1 MFKFKASYV
10 ALAAVLT
17 SSVVYADPT
26 SYTHSSGAT
35 VIDIEKP
42 NAAGVSHNLYR
53 DFNVGT
59 NGTILNN
66 SGDDVSHS
74 TFGNIARNNNL
85 TAGSASVILNEVT
98 SKNASSLK
106 GFIEV
111 NGQKADVV
119 IANPN
124 GITCSGCSFVNTN
137 KAILTTG
144 KVNMTDDGAIG
155 SYTVTGGTLTI
166 GENGMNAANGYAVL
180 LADAIKINGKV
191 QANNALVS
199 AGNFTMDNSSGSVTS
214 AGKKATLIQMTVN
227 PQYSIDVSSLG
238 GIEANSISMV
248 GNNIGFGVRNKGS
261 IISNGTLMLTSNGN
275 LLNKGSITGKG
286 LLSQVSTVT
295 GITNDGS
302 IAGAYYL
309 MLSSG
314 DYIVNTGSL
323 SGGQLIATANGN
335 ITNGDSGTMTG
346 TSGLSLT
353 SGGKIR
359 NEEKASLLSNNQIAA
374 TAIGDFLNEGK
385 ISAKHTSLTFV
396 GDSFKNTGNI
406 NSTGQTTIQSLTQDG
421 TANTGEIYNLGN
433 ITGENINLQT
443 NGTLAQSSSGRIEA
457 TNAITAHSYWL
468 NQNGYMNAADITTD
482 HGVVNNYG
490 NITAKNISIT
500 TYSDITNEGQ
510 ISSTGDLT
518 LNTKNKGAIYNYST
532 LSAGGNMTLTAT
544 KVVNGGKSCGILGL
558 AKCGVGTLTA
568 DKLVLNSSQKYV
580 SDMGGKQYFKSTE
593 VNTVKPRASFFARLG
608 LEGPTLE
615 LIVAT
620 FWTARQHVRGVY
632 RQVIVALLADQVAQ
646 TDHFAA
652 VVHAVMIQI
661 LKDFPPLELG
671 FVGDISQLLP
681 QALFDHPHKH
691 AVALVF
697 VTLFVAA
704 GKLLEVAFDRRNHR
718 LDLALRQ
725 IAGADDFFP
734 RLRHQRV
741 DIALSMAEP
750 FAERGD
756 QFTVILSNL
765 VHHFASG
772 GVNVF

>member
-42 NAAGVSHNLYR
+42 NSAGVSHNMYR

-144 KVNMTDDGAIG
+144 KVNMTDEGAIG

-166 GENGMNAANGYAVL
+166 GENGMNAANSYAVL
-180 LADAIKINGKV
+180 LADAININGKV
-191 QANNALVS
+191 QASNALVS
-199 AGNFTMDNSSGSVTS
+199 AGNFTMDNSTGSVTS
-214 AGKKATLIQMTVN
+214 AGKQASLIQMTVN

-261 IISNGTLMLTSNGN
+261 IVANSTLQLSSNGN
-275 LLNKGSITGKG
+275 LLNKGTIKSNG
-286 LLSQVSTVT
+286 LLNNISTAT
-295 GITNDGS
+295 GITNEGTLS
-302 IAGAYYL
+302 GAYYL
-309 MLSSG
+309 MLSTQG
-314 DYIVNTGSL
+314 YIVNTGTM
-323 SGGQLIATANGN
+323 SGGQLIAAANSN
-335 ITNGDSGTMTG
+335 INNGDSGTMSG
-346 TSGLSLT
+346 TNGISLT
-353 SGGKIR
+353 SGTQIR
-359 NEEKASLLSNNQIAA
+359 NEAKASMLSNNLISA
-374 TAIGDFLNEGK
+374 TAMGDFLNEGK
-385 ISAKHTSLTFV
+385 ISAKNTSLTFV

-406 NSTGQTTIQSLTQDG
+406 NSTGQTTIQSLKQDG
-421 TANTGEIYNLGN
+421 SANTGEIYNLGN

-443 NGTLAQSSSGRIEA
+443 NGTLAQSSNGRLEA

-468 NQNGYMNAADITTD
+468 NNSGVIKASDITTD
-482 HGVVNNYG
+482 HGVASNYG
-490 NITAKNISIT
+490 NINAKNISIT

-518 LNTKNKGAIYNYST
+518 LNTQNKGVIYNYST
-532 LSAGGNMTLTAT
+532 LSASDNMTLTAT

-593 VNTVKPRASFFARLG
+593 VNTVK
-608 LEGPTLE
+608 
-615 LIVAT
+615 
-620 FWTARQHVRGVY
+620 
-632 RQVIVALLADQVAQ
+632 
-646 TDHFAA
+646 
-652 VVHAVMIQI
+652 
-661 LKDFPPLELG
+661 
-671 FVGDISQLLP
+671 
-681 QALFDHPHKH
+681 
-691 AVALVF
+691 
-697 VTLFVAA
+697 
-704 GKLLEVAFDRRNHR
+704 
-718 LDLALRQ
+718 
-725 IAGADDFFP
+725 
-734 RLRHQRV
+734 
-741 DIALSMAEP
+741 
-750 FAERGD
+750 
-756 QFTVILSNL
+756 
-765 VHHFASG
+765 
-772 GVNVF
+772 

>member
-85 TAGSASVILNEVT
+85 TDGSASVILNEVT

-302 IAGAYYL
+302 IAGAHYL

-421 TANTGEIYNLGN
+421 SANTGEIYNLGN

-593 VNTVKPRASFFARLG
+593 VNTVK
-608 LEGPTLE
+608 
-615 LIVAT
+615 
-620 FWTARQHVRGVY
+620 
-632 RQVIVALLADQVAQ
+632 
-646 TDHFAA
+646 
-652 VVHAVMIQI
+652 
-661 LKDFPPLELG
+661 
-671 FVGDISQLLP
+671 
-681 QALFDHPHKH
+681 
-691 AVALVF
+691 
-697 VTLFVAA
+697 
-704 GKLLEVAFDRRNHR
+704 
-718 LDLALRQ
+718 
-725 IAGADDFFP
+725 
-734 RLRHQRV
+734 
-741 DIALSMAEP
+741 
-750 FAERGD
+750 
-756 QFTVILSNL
+756 
-765 VHHFASG
+765 
-772 GVNVF
+772 

>member
-53 DFNVGT
+53 DFNVGA

-85 TAGSASVILNEVT
+85 TDGSASVILNEVT

-421 TANTGEIYNLGN
+421 SANTGEIYNLGN

-532 LSAGGNMTLTAT
+532 LSTGGNMTLTAT

-593 VNTVKPRASFFARLG
+593 VNTVK
-608 LEGPTLE
+608 
-615 LIVAT
+615 
-620 FWTARQHVRGVY
+620 
-632 RQVIVALLADQVAQ
+632 
-646 TDHFAA
+646 
-652 VVHAVMIQI
+652 
-661 LKDFPPLELG
+661 
-671 FVGDISQLLP
+671 
-681 QALFDHPHKH
+681 
-691 AVALVF
+691 
-697 VTLFVAA
+697 
-704 GKLLEVAFDRRNHR
+704 
-718 LDLALRQ
+718 
-725 IAGADDFFP
+725 
-734 RLRHQRV
+734 
-741 DIALSMAEP
+741 
-750 FAERGD
+750 
-756 QFTVILSNL
+756 
-765 VHHFASG
+765 
-772 GVNVF
+772 

>member
-53 DFNVGT
+53 DFNVGA

-180 LADAIKINGKV
+180 LADAININGKV

-261 IISNGTLMLTSNGN
+261 IVANSSLQLTSNGN
-275 LLNKGSITGKG
+275 LLNKGTIKSNG
-286 LLSQVSTVT
+286 LLSQVATAS

-385 ISAKHTSLTFV
+385 ISAKNTSLTFV

-406 NSTGQTTIQSLTQDG
+406 NSTGQTTIQSLKQDG
-421 TANTGEIYNLGN
+421 SANTGEIYNLGN

-468 NQNGYMNAADITTD
+468 NQNGYMKAADITTD

-510 ISSTGDLT
+510 ISSTDDLT
-518 LNTKNKGAIYNYST
+518 LNTKNKGAIYNYSI
-532 LSAGGNMTLTAT
+532 LSAGGYMTLTAT

-593 VNTVKPRASFFARLG
+593 VNTVK
-608 LEGPTLE
+608 
-615 LIVAT
+615 
-620 FWTARQHVRGVY
+620 
-632 RQVIVALLADQVAQ
+632 
-646 TDHFAA
+646 
-652 VVHAVMIQI
+652 
-661 LKDFPPLELG
+661 
-671 FVGDISQLLP
+671 
-681 QALFDHPHKH
+681 
-691 AVALVF
+691 
-697 VTLFVAA
+697 
-704 GKLLEVAFDRRNHR
+704 
-718 LDLALRQ
+718 
-725 IAGADDFFP
+725 
-734 RLRHQRV
+734 
-741 DIALSMAEP
+741 
-750 FAERGD
+750 
-756 QFTVILSNL
+756 
-765 VHHFASG
+765 
-772 GVNVF
+772 

>member
-137 KAILTTG
+137 KAILTAG

-593 VNTVKPRASFFARLG
+593 VNTVK
-608 LEGPTLE
+608 
-615 LIVAT
+615 
-620 FWTARQHVRGVY
+620 
-632 RQVIVALLADQVAQ
+632 
-646 TDHFAA
+646 
-652 VVHAVMIQI
+652 
-661 LKDFPPLELG
+661 
-671 FVGDISQLLP
+671 
-681 QALFDHPHKH
+681 
-691 AVALVF
+691 
-697 VTLFVAA
+697 
-704 GKLLEVAFDRRNHR
+704 
-718 LDLALRQ
+718 
-725 IAGADDFFP
+725 
-734 RLRHQRV
+734 
-741 DIALSMAEP
+741 
-750 FAERGD
+750 
-756 QFTVILSNL
+756 
-765 VHHFASG
+765 
-772 GVNVF
+772 

>member
-66 SGDDVSHS
+66 RGDDVSHS

-85 TAGSASVILNEVT
+85 TDGSASVILNEVT

-421 TANTGEIYNLGN
+421 SANTGEIYNLGN

-593 VNTVKPRASFFARLG
+593 VNTVK
-608 LEGPTLE
+608 
-615 LIVAT
+615 
-620 FWTARQHVRGVY
+620 
-632 RQVIVALLADQVAQ
+632 
-646 TDHFAA
+646 
-652 VVHAVMIQI
+652 
-661 LKDFPPLELG
+661 
-671 FVGDISQLLP
+671 
-681 QALFDHPHKH
+681 
-691 AVALVF
+691 
-697 VTLFVAA
+697 
-704 GKLLEVAFDRRNHR
+704 
-718 LDLALRQ
+718 
-725 IAGADDFFP
+725 
-734 RLRHQRV
+734 
-741 DIALSMAEP
+741 
-750 FAERGD
+750 
-756 QFTVILSNL
+756 
-765 VHHFASG
+765 
-772 GVNVF
+772 

>member
-406 NSTGQTTIQSLTQDG
+406 NSTDQTTIQSLTQDG
-421 TANTGEIYNLGN
+421 SANTGEIYNLGN

-510 ISSTGDLT
+510 ISSTGDLI

-593 VNTVKPRASFFARLG
+593 VNTVK
-608 LEGPTLE
+608 
-615 LIVAT
+615 
-620 FWTARQHVRGVY
+620 
-632 RQVIVALLADQVAQ
+632 
-646 TDHFAA
+646 
-652 VVHAVMIQI
+652 
-661 LKDFPPLELG
+661 
-671 FVGDISQLLP
+671 
-681 QALFDHPHKH
+681 
-691 AVALVF
+691 
-697 VTLFVAA
+697 
-704 GKLLEVAFDRRNHR
+704 
-718 LDLALRQ
+718 
-725 IAGADDFFP
+725 
-734 RLRHQRV
+734 
-741 DIALSMAEP
+741 
-750 FAERGD
+750 
-756 QFTVILSNL
+756 
-765 VHHFASG
+765 
-772 GVNVF
+772 

>member
-66 SGDDVSHS
+66 SGEDVSHG
-74 TFGNIARNNNL
+74 TLGNIARNNNL

-137 KAILTTG
+137 KAVLTTG

-166 GENGMNAANGYAVL
+166 GENGMNAANSYAYL
-180 LADAIKINGKV
+180 LADAIKINGNV

-199 AGNFTMDNSSGSVTS
+199 AGNFTMDNSTSSVTS

-261 IISNGTLMLTSNGN
+261 IIANGTLQLASNGELLNTGTIKGNGLLTSI
-275 LLNKGSITGKG
+275 STATGVTNEG
-286 LLSQVSTVT
+286 TLS
-295 GITNDGS
+295 
-302 IAGAYYL
+302 GAYYL
-309 MLSSG
+309 MLSTQG
-314 DYIVNTGSL
+314 YIVNTGTMA
-323 SGGQLIATANGN
+323 GGQLIAVANANINNGN
-335 ITNGDSGTMTG
+335 SGTMTG

-353 SGGKIR
+353 SGTQIR
-359 NEEKASLLSNNQIAA
+359 NEAKASMLSNNQISA
-374 TAIGDFLNEGK
+374 TAMGDFLNEGK
-385 ISAKHTSLTFV
+385 ISAKNTSLTFV
-396 GDSFKNTGNI
+396 GSSFKNTGNI
-406 NSTGQTTIQSLTQDG
+406 NSSGQTTVQSLKQDG
-421 TANTGEIYNLGN
+421 SANTGEIYNLGN

-443 NGTLAQSSSGRIEA
+443 NGTLAQSTSGRMEA

-468 NQNGYMNAADITTD
+468 NQNGYMKAADITTD
-482 HGVVNNYG
+482 HGVVSNNG
-490 NITAKNISIT
+490 TINAKNISIT

-510 ISSTGDLT
+510 ISSTGNLT
-518 LNTKNKGAIYNYST
+518 LNTQNKGVIYNYST
-532 LSAGGNMTLTAT
+532 LSAGDNMTLTAT
-544 KVVNGGKSCGILGL
+544 KVVNGGKSCGIMGL

-593 VNTVKPRASFFARLG
+593 VNTVK
-608 LEGPTLE
+608 
-615 LIVAT
+615 
-620 FWTARQHVRGVY
+620 
-632 RQVIVALLADQVAQ
+632 
-646 TDHFAA
+646 
-652 VVHAVMIQI
+652 
-661 LKDFPPLELG
+661 
-671 FVGDISQLLP
+671 
-681 QALFDHPHKH
+681 
-691 AVALVF
+691 
-697 VTLFVAA
+697 
-704 GKLLEVAFDRRNHR
+704 
-718 LDLALRQ
+718 
-725 IAGADDFFP
+725 
-734 RLRHQRV
+734 
-741 DIALSMAEP
+741 
-750 FAERGD
+750 
-756 QFTVILSNL
+756 
-765 VHHFASG
+765 
-772 GVNVF
+772 

>member
-53 DFNVGT
+53 DFNVGA

-85 TAGSASVILNEVT
+85 TDGSASVILNEVT

-180 LADAIKINGKV
+180 LADAININGKV

-385 ISAKHTSLTFV
+385 ISAKNTSLTFV

-406 NSTGQTTIQSLTQDG
+406 NSTGQTTIQSLKQDG
-421 TANTGEIYNLGN
+421 SANTGEIYNLGN

-468 NQNGYMNAADITTD
+468 NQNGYMKAADITTD

-510 ISSTGDLT
+510 ISSTDDLT

-593 VNTVKPRASFFARLG
+593 VNTVK
-608 LEGPTLE
+608 
-615 LIVAT
+615 
-620 FWTARQHVRGVY
+620 
-632 RQVIVALLADQVAQ
+632 
-646 TDHFAA
+646 
-652 VVHAVMIQI
+652 
-661 LKDFPPLELG
+661 
-671 FVGDISQLLP
+671 
-681 QALFDHPHKH
+681 
-691 AVALVF
+691 
-697 VTLFVAA
+697 
-704 GKLLEVAFDRRNHR
+704 
-718 LDLALRQ
+718 
-725 IAGADDFFP
+725 
-734 RLRHQRV
+734 
-741 DIALSMAEP
+741 
-750 FAERGD
+750 
-756 QFTVILSNL
+756 
-765 VHHFASG
+765 
-772 GVNVF
+772 

>member
-144 KVNMTDDGAIG
+144 KVNMTSDGAIG

-199 AGNFTMDNSSGSVTS
+199 AGRFTMDNSSGAITS
-214 AGKKATLIQMTVN
+214 AGKQATLIEMTIN

-238 GIEANSISMV
+238 GITANSISMV
-248 GNNIGFGVRNKGS
+248 GNNIGFGVRNQGS
-261 IISNGTLMLTSNGN
+261 IVANSTLQLTSNGN
-275 LLNKGSITGKG
+275 LLNKGTIKANG
-286 LLSQVSTVT
+286 LLSQVSTAT
-295 GITNDGS
+295 GITNNGTL
-302 IAGAYYL
+302 AGAYYL

-323 SGGQLIATANGN
+323 SGGQLIASANGN

-359 NEEKASLLSNNQIAA
+359 NEAKASLLSNNQITA
-374 TAIGDFLNEGK
+374 TAIGDFLNEG
-385 ISAKHTSLTFV
+385 
-396 GDSFKNTGNI
+396 
-406 NSTGQTTIQSLTQDG
+406 
-421 TANTGEIYNLGN
+421 
-433 ITGENINLQT
+433 
-443 NGTLAQSSSGRIEA
+443 
-457 TNAITAHSYWL
+457 
-468 NQNGYMNAADITTD
+468 
-482 HGVVNNYG
+482 
-490 NITAKNISIT
+490 
-500 TYSDITNEGQ
+500 
-510 ISSTGDLT
+510 
-518 LNTKNKGAIYNYST
+518 
-532 LSAGGNMTLTAT
+532 
-544 KVVNGGKSCGILGL
+544 
-558 AKCGVGTLTA
+558 
-568 DKLVLNSSQKYV
+568 
-580 SDMGGKQYFKSTE
+580 
-593 VNTVKPRASFFARLG
+593 
-608 LEGPTLE
+608 
-615 LIVAT
+615 
-620 FWTARQHVRGVY
+620 
-632 RQVIVALLADQVAQ
+632 
-646 TDHFAA
+646 
-652 VVHAVMIQI
+652 
-661 LKDFPPLELG
+661 
-671 FVGDISQLLP
+671 
-681 QALFDHPHKH
+681 
-691 AVALVF
+691 
-697 VTLFVAA
+697 
-704 GKLLEVAFDRRNHR
+704 
-718 LDLALRQ
+718 
-725 IAGADDFFP
+725 
-734 RLRHQRV
+734 
-741 DIALSMAEP
+741 
-750 FAERGD
+750 
-756 QFTVILSNL
+756 
-765 VHHFASG
+765 
-772 GVNVF
+772 

>member
-53 DFNVGT
+53 DFNVGA

-180 LADAIKINGKV
+180 LADAININGKV

-385 ISAKHTSLTFV
+385 ISAKNTSLTFV

-406 NSTGQTTIQSLTQDG
+406 NSTGQTTIQSLKQDG
-421 TANTGEIYNLGN
+421 SANTGEIYNLGN

-510 ISSTGDLT
+510 ISSTDDLT

-532 LSAGGNMTLTAT
+532 LSAGGYMTLTAT

-593 VNTVKPRASFFARLG
+593 VNTVK
-608 LEGPTLE
+608 
-615 LIVAT
+615 
-620 FWTARQHVRGVY
+620 
-632 RQVIVALLADQVAQ
+632 
-646 TDHFAA
+646 
-652 VVHAVMIQI
+652 
-661 LKDFPPLELG
+661 
-671 FVGDISQLLP
+671 
-681 QALFDHPHKH
+681 
-691 AVALVF
+691 
-697 VTLFVAA
+697 
-704 GKLLEVAFDRRNHR
+704 
-718 LDLALRQ
+718 
-725 IAGADDFFP
+725 
-734 RLRHQRV
+734 
-741 DIALSMAEP
+741 
-750 FAERGD
+750 
-756 QFTVILSNL
+756 
-765 VHHFASG
+765 
-772 GVNVF
+772 

>member
-66 SGDDVSHS
+66 SGDDVSHD

-155 SYTVTGGTLTI
+155 SYTVSGGTLTI

-199 AGNFTMDNSSGSVTS
+199 AGRFTMDNSSGAITS
-214 AGKKATLIQMTVN
+214 AGKQATLIEMTIN

-238 GIEANSISMV
+238 GITANSISMV
-248 GNNIGFGVRNKGS
+248 GNNIGFGVRNQGS
-261 IISNGTLMLTSNGN
+261 IVANSTLQLTSNGN
-275 LLNKGSITGKG
+275 LLNKGTITGKG
-286 LLSQVSTVT
+286 LLSQVSTAT
-295 GITNDGS
+295 GITNNGS

-314 DYIVNTGSL
+314 DYIVNVGSL
-323 SGGQLIATANGN
+323 TGGQVIATANGN

-359 NEEKASLLSNNQIAA
+359 NEEKASLLSNNQITA

-385 ISAKHTSLTFV
+385 ISAKNTSLTFV

-406 NSTGQTTIQSLTQDG
+406 NSTGQTTVQSLKQDG
-421 TANTGEIYNLGN
+421 SANSGEIYNLGN

-443 NGTLAQSSSGRIEA
+443 NGTLAQSTSGRMEA

-468 NQNGYMNAADITTD
+468 NQNGYMKAADITTD
-482 HGVVNNYG
+482 HGVVSNNG
-490 NITAKNISIT
+490 TINAKNISIT

-532 LSAGGNMTLTAT
+532 LSAGDNMMLTAT

-593 VNTVKPRASFFARLG
+593 VNTVK
-608 LEGPTLE
+608 
-615 LIVAT
+615 
-620 FWTARQHVRGVY
+620 
-632 RQVIVALLADQVAQ
+632 
-646 TDHFAA
+646 
-652 VVHAVMIQI
+652 
-661 LKDFPPLELG
+661 
-671 FVGDISQLLP
+671 
-681 QALFDHPHKH
+681 
-691 AVALVF
+691 
-697 VTLFVAA
+697 
-704 GKLLEVAFDRRNHR
+704 
-718 LDLALRQ
+718 
-725 IAGADDFFP
+725 
-734 RLRHQRV
+734 
-741 DIALSMAEP
+741 
-750 FAERGD
+750 
-756 QFTVILSNL
+756 
-765 VHHFASG
+765 
-772 GVNVF
+772 

>member
-180 LADAIKINGKV
+180 LADAININGKV

-261 IISNGTLMLTSNGN
+261 IVANSSLQLTSNGN
-275 LLNKGSITGKG
+275 LLNKGTIKSNG
-286 LLSQVSTVT
+286 LLSQVATAS

-385 ISAKHTSLTFV
+385 IS
-396 GDSFKNTGNI
+396 
-406 NSTGQTTIQSLTQDG
+406 
-421 TANTGEIYNLGN
+421 
-433 ITGENINLQT
+433 GENINLQT

-593 VNTVKPRASFFARLG
+593 VNTVK
-608 LEGPTLE
+608 
-615 LIVAT
+615 
-620 FWTARQHVRGVY
+620 
-632 RQVIVALLADQVAQ
+632 
-646 TDHFAA
+646 
-652 VVHAVMIQI
+652 
-661 LKDFPPLELG
+661 
-671 FVGDISQLLP
+671 
-681 QALFDHPHKH
+681 
-691 AVALVF
+691 
-697 VTLFVAA
+697 
-704 GKLLEVAFDRRNHR
+704 
-718 LDLALRQ
+718 
-725 IAGADDFFP
+725 
-734 RLRHQRV
+734 
-741 DIALSMAEP
+741 
-750 FAERGD
+750 
-756 QFTVILSNL
+756 
-765 VHHFASG
+765 
-772 GVNVF
+772 

>member
-53 DFNVGT
+53 DFNVGA

-85 TAGSASVILNEVT
+85 TDGSASVILNEVT

-421 TANTGEIYNLGN
+421 SANTGEIYNLGN

-593 VNTVKPRASFFARLG
+593 VNTVK
-608 LEGPTLE
+608 
-615 LIVAT
+615 
-620 FWTARQHVRGVY
+620 
-632 RQVIVALLADQVAQ
+632 
-646 TDHFAA
+646 
-652 VVHAVMIQI
+652 
-661 LKDFPPLELG
+661 
-671 FVGDISQLLP
+671 
-681 QALFDHPHKH
+681 
-691 AVALVF
+691 
-697 VTLFVAA
+697 
-704 GKLLEVAFDRRNHR
+704 
-718 LDLALRQ
+718 
-725 IAGADDFFP
+725 
-734 RLRHQRV
+734 
-741 DIALSMAEP
+741 
-750 FAERGD
+750 
-756 QFTVILSNL
+756 
-765 VHHFASG
+765 
-772 GVNVF
+772 

>member
-53 DFNVGT
+53 DFNVGA

-85 TAGSASVILNEVT
+85 TDGSASVILNEVT

-421 TANTGEIYNLGN
+421 SANTGEIYNLGN
-433 ITGENINLQT
+433 ITGEKINLQT

-593 VNTVKPRASFFARLG
+593 VNTVK
-608 LEGPTLE
+608 
-615 LIVAT
+615 
-620 FWTARQHVRGVY
+620 
-632 RQVIVALLADQVAQ
+632 
-646 TDHFAA
+646 
-652 VVHAVMIQI
+652 
-661 LKDFPPLELG
+661 
-671 FVGDISQLLP
+671 
-681 QALFDHPHKH
+681 
-691 AVALVF
+691 
-697 VTLFVAA
+697 
-704 GKLLEVAFDRRNHR
+704 
-718 LDLALRQ
+718 
-725 IAGADDFFP
+725 
-734 RLRHQRV
+734 
-741 DIALSMAEP
+741 
-750 FAERGD
+750 
-756 QFTVILSNL
+756 
-765 VHHFASG
+765 
-772 GVNVF
+772 

>member
-85 TAGSASVILNEVT
+85 TDGSASVILNEVT

-214 AGKKATLIQMTVN
+214 AGKKAPLIQMTVN

-421 TANTGEIYNLGN
+421 SANTGEIYNLGN

-593 VNTVKPRASFFARLG
+593 VNTVK
-608 LEGPTLE
+608 
-615 LIVAT
+615 
-620 FWTARQHVRGVY
+620 
-632 RQVIVALLADQVAQ
+632 
-646 TDHFAA
+646 
-652 VVHAVMIQI
+652 
-661 LKDFPPLELG
+661 
-671 FVGDISQLLP
+671 
-681 QALFDHPHKH
+681 
-691 AVALVF
+691 
-697 VTLFVAA
+697 
-704 GKLLEVAFDRRNHR
+704 
-718 LDLALRQ
+718 
-725 IAGADDFFP
+725 
-734 RLRHQRV
+734 
-741 DIALSMAEP
+741 
-750 FAERGD
+750 
-756 QFTVILSNL
+756 
-765 VHHFASG
+765 
-772 GVNVF
+772 

>member
-1 MFKFKASYV
+1 ASYV

-85 TAGSASVILNEVT
+85 TDGSASVILNEVT

-421 TANTGEIYNLGN
+421 SANTGEIYNLGN

-593 VNTVKPRASFFARLG
+593 VNTVK
-608 LEGPTLE
+608 
-615 LIVAT
+615 
-620 FWTARQHVRGVY
+620 
-632 RQVIVALLADQVAQ
+632 
-646 TDHFAA
+646 
-652 VVHAVMIQI
+652 
-661 LKDFPPLELG
+661 
-671 FVGDISQLLP
+671 
-681 QALFDHPHKH
+681 
-691 AVALVF
+691 
-697 VTLFVAA
+697 
-704 GKLLEVAFDRRNHR
+704 
-718 LDLALRQ
+718 
-725 IAGADDFFP
+725 
-734 RLRHQRV
+734 
-741 DIALSMAEP
+741 
-750 FAERGD
+750 
-756 QFTVILSNL
+756 
-765 VHHFASG
+765 
-772 GVNVF
+772 

>member
-85 TAGSASVILNEVT
+85 TDGSASVILNEVT

-421 TANTGEIYNLGN
+421 SANTGEIYNLGN

-518 LNTKNKGAIYNYST
+518 LNTKNKVAIYNYST

-593 VNTVKPRASFFARLG
+593 VNTVK
-608 LEGPTLE
+608 
-615 LIVAT
+615 
-620 FWTARQHVRGVY
+620 
-632 RQVIVALLADQVAQ
+632 
-646 TDHFAA
+646 
-652 VVHAVMIQI
+652 
-661 LKDFPPLELG
+661 
-671 FVGDISQLLP
+671 
-681 QALFDHPHKH
+681 
-691 AVALVF
+691 
-697 VTLFVAA
+697 
-704 GKLLEVAFDRRNHR
+704 
-718 LDLALRQ
+718 
-725 IAGADDFFP
+725 
-734 RLRHQRV
+734 
-741 DIALSMAEP
+741 
-750 FAERGD
+750 
-756 QFTVILSNL
+756 
-765 VHHFASG
+765 
-772 GVNVF
+772 

>member
-26 SYTHSSGAT
+26 SYRHSSGAT

-53 DFNVGT
+53 DFNVGA

-85 TAGSASVILNEVT
+85 TDGSASVILNEVT

-421 TANTGEIYNLGN
+421 SANTGEIYNLGN

-593 VNTVKPRASFFARLG
+593 VNTVK
-608 LEGPTLE
+608 
-615 LIVAT
+615 
-620 FWTARQHVRGVY
+620 
-632 RQVIVALLADQVAQ
+632 
-646 TDHFAA
+646 
-652 VVHAVMIQI
+652 
-661 LKDFPPLELG
+661 
-671 FVGDISQLLP
+671 
-681 QALFDHPHKH
+681 
-691 AVALVF
+691 
-697 VTLFVAA
+697 
-704 GKLLEVAFDRRNHR
+704 
-718 LDLALRQ
+718 
-725 IAGADDFFP
+725 
-734 RLRHQRV
+734 
-741 DIALSMAEP
+741 
-750 FAERGD
+750 
-756 QFTVILSNL
+756 
-765 VHHFASG
+765 
-772 GVNVF
+772 

>member
-53 DFNVGT
+53 DFNVGA

-421 TANTGEIYNLGN
+421 SANTGEIYNLGN

-510 ISSTGDLT
+510 ISSTGDLI

-532 LSAGGNMTLTAT
+532 FSAGGNMTLTAT

-593 VNTVKPRASFFARLG
+593 VNTVK
-608 LEGPTLE
+608 
-615 LIVAT
+615 
-620 FWTARQHVRGVY
+620 
-632 RQVIVALLADQVAQ
+632 
-646 TDHFAA
+646 
-652 VVHAVMIQI
+652 
-661 LKDFPPLELG
+661 
-671 FVGDISQLLP
+671 
-681 QALFDHPHKH
+681 
-691 AVALVF
+691 
-697 VTLFVAA
+697 
-704 GKLLEVAFDRRNHR
+704 
-718 LDLALRQ
+718 
-725 IAGADDFFP
+725 
-734 RLRHQRV
+734 
-741 DIALSMAEP
+741 
-750 FAERGD
+750 
-756 QFTVILSNL
+756 
-765 VHHFASG
+765 
-772 GVNVF
+772 

>member
-17 SSVVYADPT
+17 SSVVYSDPT

-53 DFNVGT
+53 DFNVGA

-85 TAGSASVILNEVT
+85 TDGSASVILNEVT

-421 TANTGEIYNLGN
+421 SANTGEIYNLGN

-593 VNTVKPRASFFARLG
+593 VNTVK
-608 LEGPTLE
+608 
-615 LIVAT
+615 
-620 FWTARQHVRGVY
+620 
-632 RQVIVALLADQVAQ
+632 
-646 TDHFAA
+646 
-652 VVHAVMIQI
+652 
-661 LKDFPPLELG
+661 
-671 FVGDISQLLP
+671 
-681 QALFDHPHKH
+681 
-691 AVALVF
+691 
-697 VTLFVAA
+697 
-704 GKLLEVAFDRRNHR
+704 
-718 LDLALRQ
+718 
-725 IAGADDFFP
+725 
-734 RLRHQRV
+734 
-741 DIALSMAEP
+741 
-750 FAERGD
+750 
-756 QFTVILSNL
+756 
-765 VHHFASG
+765 
-772 GVNVF
+772 

>member
-17 SSVVYADPT
+17 SSVFYADRT

-53 DFNVGT
+53 DFNVGA

-66 SGDDVSHS
+66 NGDDVSHS

-85 TAGSASVILNEVT
+85 TDGSASVILNEVT

-421 TANTGEIYNLGN
+421 SANTGEIYNLGN

-593 VNTVKPRASFFARLG
+593 VNTVK
-608 LEGPTLE
+608 
-615 LIVAT
+615 
-620 FWTARQHVRGVY
+620 
-632 RQVIVALLADQVAQ
+632 
-646 TDHFAA
+646 
-652 VVHAVMIQI
+652 
-661 LKDFPPLELG
+661 
-671 FVGDISQLLP
+671 
-681 QALFDHPHKH
+681 
-691 AVALVF
+691 
-697 VTLFVAA
+697 
-704 GKLLEVAFDRRNHR
+704 
-718 LDLALRQ
+718 
-725 IAGADDFFP
+725 
-734 RLRHQRV
+734 
-741 DIALSMAEP
+741 
-750 FAERGD
+750 
-756 QFTVILSNL
+756 
-765 VHHFASG
+765 
-772 GVNVF
+772 

>member
-1 MFKFKASYV
+1 S
-10 ALAAVLT
+10 VLT

-53 DFNVGT
+53 DFNVGA

-85 TAGSASVILNEVT
+85 TDGSASVILNEVT

-421 TANTGEIYNLGN
+421 SANTGEIYNLGN

-593 VNTVKPRASFFARLG
+593 VNTVK
-608 LEGPTLE
+608 
-615 LIVAT
+615 
-620 FWTARQHVRGVY
+620 
-632 RQVIVALLADQVAQ
+632 
-646 TDHFAA
+646 
-652 VVHAVMIQI
+652 
-661 LKDFPPLELG
+661 
-671 FVGDISQLLP
+671 
-681 QALFDHPHKH
+681 
-691 AVALVF
+691 
-697 VTLFVAA
+697 
-704 GKLLEVAFDRRNHR
+704 
-718 LDLALRQ
+718 
-725 IAGADDFFP
+725 
-734 RLRHQRV
+734 
-741 DIALSMAEP
+741 
-750 FAERGD
+750 
-756 QFTVILSNL
+756 
-765 VHHFASG
+765 
-772 GVNVF
+772 

>member
-53 DFNVGT
+53 DFNVGA

-180 LADAIKINGKV
+180 LADAININGKV

-261 IISNGTLMLTSNGN
+261 IVANSSLQLTSNGN
-275 LLNKGSITGKG
+275 LLNKGTIKSNG
-286 LLSQVSTVT
+286 LLSQVATAS

-406 NSTGQTTIQSLTQDG
+406 NSTGQTTIQSLKQDG
-421 TANTGEIYNLGN
+421 SANTGEIYNLGN

-580 SDMGGKQYFKSTE
+580 SDHGWK
-593 VNTVKPRASFFARLG
+593 TVFQEHRSQHGEIRQTTMREASRIVFRTLRARRADAGTDRGHILDSAAARPGCIPPGDSGTSRRPGCPDRPLRRCG
-608 LEGPTLE
+608 TRRDDSDPERLP
-615 LIVAT
+615 AT
-620 FWTARQHVRGVY
+620 RA
-632 RQVIVALLADQVAQ
+632 
-646 TDHFAA
+646 
-652 VVHAVMIQI
+652 
-661 LKDFPPLELG
+661 G
-671 FVGDISQLLP
+671 FC
-681 QALFDHPHKH
+681 
-691 AVALVF
+691 
-697 VTLFVAA
+697 
-704 GKLLEVAFDRRNHR
+704 R
-718 LDLALRQ
+718 
-725 IAGADDFFP
+725 
-734 RLRHQRV
+734 
-741 DIALSMAEP
+741 
-750 FAERGD
+750 
-756 QFTVILSNL
+756 
-765 VHHFASG
+765 
-772 GVNVF
+772 

>member
-53 DFNVGT
+53 DFNVGA

-180 LADAIKINGKV
+180 LADAININGKV

-261 IISNGTLMLTSNGN
+261 IVANSSLQLTSNGN
-275 LLNKGSITGKG
+275 LLNKGTIKSNG
-286 LLSQVSTVT
+286 LLSQVATAS

-353 SGGKIR
+353 SGGKNR

-385 ISAKHTSLTFV
+385 ISAKNTSLTFI

-406 NSTGQTTIQSLTQDG
+406 NSTGQTTIQSLKQDG
-421 TANTGEIYNLGN
+421 SANTGEIYNLGN

-468 NQNGYMNAADITTD
+468 NQNGYMKAADITTD

-510 ISSTGDLT
+510 ISSTDDLT

-593 VNTVKPRASFFARLG
+593 VNTVK
-608 LEGPTLE
+608 
-615 LIVAT
+615 
-620 FWTARQHVRGVY
+620 
-632 RQVIVALLADQVAQ
+632 
-646 TDHFAA
+646 
-652 VVHAVMIQI
+652 
-661 LKDFPPLELG
+661 
-671 FVGDISQLLP
+671 
-681 QALFDHPHKH
+681 
-691 AVALVF
+691 
-697 VTLFVAA
+697 
-704 GKLLEVAFDRRNHR
+704 
-718 LDLALRQ
+718 
-725 IAGADDFFP
+725 
-734 RLRHQRV
+734 
-741 DIALSMAEP
+741 
-750 FAERGD
+750 
-756 QFTVILSNL
+756 
-765 VHHFASG
+765 
-772 GVNVF
+772 

>member
-1 MFKFKASYV
+1 ASYV

-53 DFNVGT
+53 DFNVGA

-85 TAGSASVILNEVT
+85 TDGSASVILNEVT

-421 TANTGEIYNLGN
+421 SANTGEIYNLGN

-593 VNTVKPRASFFARLG
+593 VNTVK
-608 LEGPTLE
+608 
-615 LIVAT
+615 
-620 FWTARQHVRGVY
+620 
-632 RQVIVALLADQVAQ
+632 
-646 TDHFAA
+646 
-652 VVHAVMIQI
+652 
-661 LKDFPPLELG
+661 
-671 FVGDISQLLP
+671 
-681 QALFDHPHKH
+681 
-691 AVALVF
+691 
-697 VTLFVAA
+697 
-704 GKLLEVAFDRRNHR
+704 
-718 LDLALRQ
+718 
-725 IAGADDFFP
+725 
-734 RLRHQRV
+734 
-741 DIALSMAEP
+741 
-750 FAERGD
+750 
-756 QFTVILSNL
+756 
-765 VHHFASG
+765 
-772 GVNVF
+772 

>member
-10 ALAAVLT
+10 ALAAGLN

-144 KVNMTDDGAIG
+144 KVNMPDDGAIG

-593 VNTVKPRASFFARLG
+593 VNTVK
-608 LEGPTLE
+608 
-615 LIVAT
+615 
-620 FWTARQHVRGVY
+620 
-632 RQVIVALLADQVAQ
+632 
-646 TDHFAA
+646 
-652 VVHAVMIQI
+652 
-661 LKDFPPLELG
+661 
-671 FVGDISQLLP
+671 
-681 QALFDHPHKH
+681 
-691 AVALVF
+691 
-697 VTLFVAA
+697 
-704 GKLLEVAFDRRNHR
+704 
-718 LDLALRQ
+718 
-725 IAGADDFFP
+725 
-734 RLRHQRV
+734 
-741 DIALSMAEP
+741 
-750 FAERGD
+750 
-756 QFTVILSNL
+756 
-765 VHHFASG
+765 
-772 GVNVF
+772 

>member
-53 DFNVGT
+53 DFNVGA

-85 TAGSASVILNEVT
+85 TDGSASVILNEVT

-238 GIEANSISMV
+238 GIEANSISISMV

-421 TANTGEIYNLGN
+421 SANTGEIYNLGN

-593 VNTVKPRASFFARLG
+593 VNTVK
-608 LEGPTLE
+608 
-615 LIVAT
+615 
-620 FWTARQHVRGVY
+620 
-632 RQVIVALLADQVAQ
+632 
-646 TDHFAA
+646 
-652 VVHAVMIQI
+652 
-661 LKDFPPLELG
+661 
-671 FVGDISQLLP
+671 
-681 QALFDHPHKH
+681 
-691 AVALVF
+691 
-697 VTLFVAA
+697 
-704 GKLLEVAFDRRNHR
+704 
-718 LDLALRQ
+718 
-725 IAGADDFFP
+725 
-734 RLRHQRV
+734 
-741 DIALSMAEP
+741 
-750 FAERGD
+750 
-756 QFTVILSNL
+756 
-765 VHHFASG
+765 
-772 GVNVF
+772 

>member
-53 DFNVGT
+53 DFNVGA

-421 TANTGEIYNLGN
+421 SANTGEIYNLGN

-593 VNTVKPRASFFARLG
+593 VNTAK
-608 LEGPTLE
+608 
-615 LIVAT
+615 
-620 FWTARQHVRGVY
+620 
-632 RQVIVALLADQVAQ
+632 
-646 TDHFAA
+646 
-652 VVHAVMIQI
+652 
-661 LKDFPPLELG
+661 
-671 FVGDISQLLP
+671 
-681 QALFDHPHKH
+681 
-691 AVALVF
+691 
-697 VTLFVAA
+697 
-704 GKLLEVAFDRRNHR
+704 
-718 LDLALRQ
+718 
-725 IAGADDFFP
+725 
-734 RLRHQRV
+734 
-741 DIALSMAEP
+741 
-750 FAERGD
+750 
-756 QFTVILSNL
+756 
-765 VHHFASG
+765 
-772 GVNVF
+772 

>member
-85 TAGSASVILNEVT
+85 TDGSASVILNEVT

-421 TANTGEIYNLGN
+421 SANTGEIYNLGN

-510 ISSTGDLT
+510 ICSTGDLT

-593 VNTVKPRASFFARLG
+593 VNTVK
-608 LEGPTLE
+608 
-615 LIVAT
+615 
-620 FWTARQHVRGVY
+620 
-632 RQVIVALLADQVAQ
+632 
-646 TDHFAA
+646 
-652 VVHAVMIQI
+652 
-661 LKDFPPLELG
+661 
-671 FVGDISQLLP
+671 
-681 QALFDHPHKH
+681 
-691 AVALVF
+691 
-697 VTLFVAA
+697 
-704 GKLLEVAFDRRNHR
+704 
-718 LDLALRQ
+718 
-725 IAGADDFFP
+725 
-734 RLRHQRV
+734 
-741 DIALSMAEP
+741 
-750 FAERGD
+750 
-756 QFTVILSNL
+756 
-765 VHHFASG
+765 
-772 GVNVF
+772 

>member
-85 TAGSASVILNEVT
+85 TDGSASVILNEVT

-227 PQYSIDVSSLG
+227 PHYSIDVSSLG

-421 TANTGEIYNLGN
+421 SANTGEIYNLGN

-510 ISSTGDLT
+510 ISSTGDLI

-593 VNTVKPRASFFARLG
+593 VNTVK
-608 LEGPTLE
+608 
-615 LIVAT
+615 
-620 FWTARQHVRGVY
+620 
-632 RQVIVALLADQVAQ
+632 
-646 TDHFAA
+646 
-652 VVHAVMIQI
+652 
-661 LKDFPPLELG
+661 
-671 FVGDISQLLP
+671 
-681 QALFDHPHKH
+681 
-691 AVALVF
+691 
-697 VTLFVAA
+697 
-704 GKLLEVAFDRRNHR
+704 
-718 LDLALRQ
+718 
-725 IAGADDFFP
+725 
-734 RLRHQRV
+734 
-741 DIALSMAEP
+741 
-750 FAERGD
+750 
-756 QFTVILSNL
+756 
-765 VHHFASG
+765 
-772 GVNVF
+772 